1 MEEPTTGS
9 AATGGER
16 TEMRWGA
23 TKTGGAKPPPL
34 LLEVTAGRRIEEAP
48 PRIEGAPPRIEGAT
62 ANRESAAAD
71 RGSSAAEPTLLVPVA
86 SAAVEAVAMPRR

>member
-16 TEMRWGA
+16 TEVGRDEDRMG
-23 TKTGGAKPPPL
+23 KPLL
-34 LLEVTAGRRIEEAP
+34 LLEVTAGRRIKEAP
-48 PRIEGAPPRIEGAT
+48 LRIEGAPPRIEGAT

-71 RGSSAAEPTLLVPVA
+71 RGSSAAEPTLLVPIA
-86 SAAVEAVAMPRR
+86 SAAVEAAAVPRR